1 VCGIASSN
9 KRMNQLNVK
18 SEPCYLTDLTM
29 DESETNKHELNI
41 DQKNVTILNNT
52 HQFAVPNAVPP
63 QTIICNKNDP
73 SSKTVKNESVID
85 AHELNVDEKNFCLL
99 NTVTTK
105 NATQSNLTL
114 NSSTAI
120 SSLELNLD
128 EKHSLLIDSLPNR
141 IASSSININELNMNL
156 KKNIPGLAEPSLLQ
170 STKETLNSIIIAA
183 HERNIDDKNIT
194 LFNASQLKS
203 HQNQSKII
211 ENQNNS
217 GL

>member
-1 VCGIASSN
+1 VIHSSRQFNNDTEIAV
-9 KRMNQLNVK
+9 Q
-18 SEPCYLTDLTM
+18 P
-29 DESETNKHELNI
+29 
-41 DQKNVTILNNT
+41 QKIT
-52 HQFAVPNAVPP
+52 
-63 QTIICNKNDP
+63 CNKNDP
-73 SSKTVKNESVID
+73 SSTTVKNESVID

-128 EKHSLLIDSLPNR
+128 EKHALLIDSLPNR

-156 KKNIPGLAEPSLLQ
+156 KKNIPGLAEASLLQ

-183 HERNIDDKNIT
+183 HERNIDDTNIT